1 MITAAKFEAALGY
14 WQLFLEGALCTVLLS
29 ALAVL
34 FGFVIALM
42 LALMRMGKI
51 PPLRW
56 FATAYVEI
64 FRATPMV
71 VQVWI
76 IYFLAQ
82 EFIPLPRFMLFG
94 MIRFERFLPGVIA
107 LSLNSGAYL
116 CEIIRSG
123 IGSIPIGQTEAARSL
138 GLPSG
143 KTMRLVVLPQAI
155 KNILP
160 AMANEFVTIIKES
173 SITYLIGV
181 QDIMSV
187 VKAVQGATYRQM
199 EALVYAAALYFCL
212 TFPTS
217 KIIAH
222 FERKMSRGYKR

>member
-1 MITAAKFEAALGY
+1 MFSVERFEIALGY
-14 WQLFLEGALCTVLLS
+14 WRMFLQGAGCTVLLS

-34 FGFVIALM
+34 FGFIIALF

-51 PPLRW
+51 RPLRW
-56 FATAYVEI
+56 LATAYVEV
-64 FRATPMV
+64 FRATPML

-76 IYFLAQ
+76 VYAIMSSLT
-82 EFIPLPRFMLFG
+82 LPRYMIFG
-94 MIRFERFLPGVIA
+94 VIRFERFLPGLIA
-107 LSLNSGAYL
+107 LSMNSGAYL

-138 GLPSG
+138 GLPAG
-143 KTMRLVVLPQAI
+143 KTMRLVVLPQAM

-160 AMANEFVTIIKES
+160 ALANEFVTIIKES
-173 SITYLIGV
+173 SITYVIGV
-181 QDIMSV
+181 QEIMSAANS
-187 VKAVQGATYRQM
+187 VKGATYSM
-199 EALVYAAALYFCL
+199 LEGLIIAALLYFCL
-212 TFPTS
+212 CFPTS

>member
-1 MITAAKFEAALGY
+1 MFTQAGFEAAFAY
-14 WQLFLEGALCTVLLS
+14 WPMFLEGVLCTVLLS
-29 ALAVL
+29 AFAVF
-34 FGFVIALM
+34 FGFI
-42 LALMRMGKI
+42 LALILALCRMCKI
-51 PPLRW
+51 GPLRW
-56 FATAYVEI
+56 IATAYVEV
-64 FRATPMV
+64 FRATPML
-71 VQVWI
+71 VQVLL
-76 IYFLAQ
+76 IYNVFTLAFDLPTFLV
-82 EFIPLPRFMLFG
+82 FGLFRFN
-94 MIRFERFLPGVIA
+94 RFLPGIVA

-116 CEIIRSG
+116 SEVIRSG
-123 IGSIPIGQTEAARSL
+123 ISSIPIGQTEAARSL
-138 GLPSG
+138 GLPAW

-187 VKAVQGATYRQM
+187 VKSVQGATYRQM

>member
-1 MITAAKFEAALGY
+1 MFSFEKFEIALGY
-14 WQLFLEGALCTVLLS
+14 WRAFLQGVGCTVLLS

-34 FGFVIALM
+34 FGFIIALV

-51 PPLRW
+51 RPLRW

-64 FRATPMV
+64 FRATPML
-71 VQVWI
+71 VQIWI
-76 IYFLAQ
+76 VYSIMTSF
-82 EFIPLPRFMLFG
+82 ELPRYMLFG
-94 MIRFERFLPGVIA
+94 VIRFERFLPGIVA

-143 KTMRLVVLPQAI
+143 KTMRLVVLPQAM

-160 AMANEFVTIIKES
+160 ALANEFVTIIKES
-173 SITYLIGV
+173 SITYVIGV
-181 QDIMSV
+181 QEIMSV
-187 VKAVQGATYRQM
+187 ANNVKGAIYSPL
-199 EALVYAAALYFCL
+199 EGYIVAALLYFCL
-212 TFPTS
+212 CFPTS

>member
-1 MITAAKFEAALGY
+1 
-14 WQLFLEGALCTVLLS
+14 
-29 ALAVL
+29 
-34 FGFVIALM
+34 M

-123 IGSIPIGQTEAARSL
+123 IGSIPIGQTEPRARWACPAAR
-138 GLPSG
+138 P
-143 KTMRLVVLPQAI
+143 
-155 KNILP
+155 
-160 AMANEFVTIIKES
+160 
-173 SITYLIGV
+173 
-181 QDIMSV
+181 
-187 VKAVQGATYRQM
+187 
-199 EALVYAAALYFCL
+199 
-212 TFPTS
+212 
-217 KIIAH
+217 
-222 FERKMSRGYKR
+222 

>member
-1 MITAAKFEAALGY
+1 MITAAKF
-14 WQLFLEGALCTVLLS
+14 GALCTVLLS

-143 KTMRLVVLPQAI
+143 KTMSLIVLPQAM

-160 AMANEFVTIIKES
+160 ALANEFVTIIKES
-173 SITYLIGV
+173 AITYVIGV
-181 QDIMSV
+181 QDIMAAANA
-187 VKAVQGATYRQM
+187 VKGATYSTL
-199 EALVYAAALYFCL
+199 EGLIIAAVLYFCL
-212 TFPTS
+212 CFPTS
-217 KIIAH
+217 KVIAH